1 MSNERLRQLA
11 EAGVSIWLDDL
22 SRERLNSGNLQEL
35 ITDKHVVGVTTNPT
49 IFAGALAKGEA
60 YDAQVRE
67 LAARGAS
74 VEDAVREITV
84 ADVQQACDVF
94 SGTWET
100 SGGVDGRVSLEVDP
114 GLARDTEG
122 TVAQAL
128 DLWKAVDRPNLLVK
142 IPATEAGLPAITR
155 ALAEG
160 VSVNVTLIFSVE
172 RYRAV
177 MGAYLDG
184 LEQAAANGHPLA
196 GIASVASFFV
206 SRVDTEIDKRLEAI
220 GADTDSAEALGL
232 RGKAGV
238 ANSRLAYAA
247 YEEVF
252 SSDRWKALEAKGARR
267 QRPLWASTGVKNPDY
282 SDTLYVT
289 ELVVADTV
297 NTMPEKTLLA
307 FGDHGEVHG
316 DRVTGTAGEAQE
328 VFDALERVGVDLTD
342 VFLVLE
348 DEGVDKF
355 EKSWTELGETVTGQL
370 EGAR

>member
-1 MSNERLRQLA
+1 MSNDRLGQLA
-11 EAGVSIWLDDL
+11 AAGVSIWLDDL
-22 SRERLNSGNLQEL
+22 SRERLTSGSLQEL

-49 IFAGALAKGEA
+49 IFASALSKGEA

-84 ADVQQACDVF
+84 SDVQQACDVF

-100 SGGVDGRVSLEVDP
+100 TNGVDGRVSLEVDP
-114 GLARDTEG
+114 GLARDTEA

-142 IPATEAGLPAITR
+142 IPATEQGLPAITR

-160 VSVNVTLIFSVE
+160 VSINVTLIFSVE

-177 MGAYLDG
+177 MGAFLDG
-184 LEQAAANGHPLA
+184 LEQAAANGHQLA

-220 GADTDSAEALGL
+220 GSDEALSL
-232 RGKAGV
+232 RGKAAV

-247 YEEVF
+247 FQEVF
-252 SSDRWKALEAKGARR
+252 SSERWKALAAKGARP

-282 SDTLYVT
+282 PDTLYIT

-297 NTMPEKTLLA
+297 NTMPEKSLLA

-316 DRVTGTAGEAQE
+316 DRVTGTGAEAQE
-328 VFDALERVGVDLTD
+328 VFDALERVGVDLPD
-342 VFLVLE
+342 VFRVLE

-355 EKSWTELGETVTGQL
+355 SKSWTELGDTVTEQL
-370 EGAR
+370 EQAR